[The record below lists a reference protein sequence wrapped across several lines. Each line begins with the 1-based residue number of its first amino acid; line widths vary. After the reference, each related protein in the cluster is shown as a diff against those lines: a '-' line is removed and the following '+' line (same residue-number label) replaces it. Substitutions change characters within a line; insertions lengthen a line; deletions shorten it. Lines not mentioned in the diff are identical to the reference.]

1 MVKFLE
7 NLSVVI
13 LIGVWAAL
21 STWPIVQGFL
31 ESKSL
36 FFSVSISVLWL
47 AFLVLLLSAA
57 FKRYKESKND
67 TYKDVEI

>member
-21 STWPIVQGFL
+21 STWAIVQGFL

>member
-1 MVKFLE
+1 VKFLE
-7 NLSVVI
+7 NLSVVT
-13 LIGVWAAL
+13 LIGVWVAL
-21 STWPIVQGFL
+21 STWGMLQGFL

-47 AFLVLLLSAA
+47 TFLVLLLSAA

-67 TYKDVEI
+67 IYKDVEI